1 MVCLGGTAVQ
11 AMIVFHM
18 QQTHE
23 QLQRLAGR
31 QRKACGSAPQGTWSK
46 HVQPKYDAARASGL
60 SHHQAMS
67 QRGEGTVLASML
79 AAIANVAAA
88 QPARQDSVHRKGAK
102 QREAEKE
109 EEEEEDQRKEQR
121 RQQV

>member
-31 QRKACGSAPQGTWSK
+31 QRKACGSAPQGTRSK
-46 HVQPKYDAARASGL
+46 LVQPKYDAARASGL

-79 AAIANVAAA
+79 AAIANVAAM
-88 QPARQDSVHRKGAK
+88 QPARQDSVNRKVGR
-102 QREAEKE
+102 QREK
-109 EEEEEDQRKEQR
+109 EEEDQRKEQR

>member
-11 AMIVFHM
+11 ATLVFHM
-18 QQTHE
+18 EQTHE
-23 QLQRLAGR
+23 QLQRLAGW

-46 HVQPKYDAARASGL
+46 LVQPKYDAARASGL
-60 SHHQAMS
+60 SHHQAIS
-67 QRGEGTVLASML
+67 QRGEGTVLATVL

-88 QPARQDSVHRKGAK
+88 QPARQDSVTRKGER
-102 QREAEKE
+102 QREKE

>member
-1 MVCLGGTAVQ
+1 MVCLGGTAVK

-31 QRKACGSAPQGTWSK
+31 QRTACGSAPQGTWSK
-46 HVQPKYDAARASGL
+46 LVQPKYDAARASGL
-60 SHHQAMS
+60 SHHQAIS
-67 QRGEGTVLASML
+67 QRGEGTVLATVL
-79 AAIANVAAA
+79 AAIANVAAT
-88 QPARQDSVHRKGAK
+88 QPARQDSVQRKGAK

-109 EEEEEDQRKEQR
+109 EEEEDQRKEQR

>member
-79 AAIANVAAA
+79 AAIANVAAM
-88 QPARQDSVHRKGAK
+88 QPARQDSVNRKGGR
-102 QREAEKE
+102 QREK

>member
-46 HVQPKYDAARASGL
+46 LVQPKYDAARASGL
-60 SHHQAMS
+60 SHHQAIS
-67 QRGEGTVLASML
+67 QRGEGTVLATVL
-79 AAIANVAAA
+79 AAIANVAAT

-109 EEEEEDQRKEQR
+109 EEEDQRKEQR

>member
-1 MVCLGGTAVQ
+1 MVCLGGTAVK

-67 QRGEGTVLASML
+67 QRGEGTVLATVL
-79 AAIANVAAA
+79 AAIANVAAT

-109 EEEEEDQRKEQR
+109 EEEDQRKEQR

>member
-18 QQTHE
+18 QQTRE

-46 HVQPKYDAARASGL
+46 LVQPKYDAARASGL
-60 SHHQAMS
+60 SHHQAIS
-67 QRGEGTVLASML
+67 QRGEGTVLATVL

-88 QPARQDSVHRKGAK
+88 QPARQDSVTRKGER
-102 QREAEKE
+102 QREKE

>member
-1 MVCLGGTAVQ
+1 MVCLGGTAVK

-60 SHHQAMS
+60 SHHQAIS
-67 QRGEGTVLASML
+67 QRGEGTVLATVL
-79 AAIANVAAA
+79 AAIANVAAT

-109 EEEEEDQRKEQR
+109 EEEDQRKEQR

>member
-18 QQTHE
+18 QQTRE

-46 HVQPKYDAARASGL
+46 LVQPKYDAARASGL
-60 SHHQAMS
+60 SHHQAIS
-67 QRGEGTVLASML
+67 QRGEGTVLATVL

-88 QPARQDSVHRKGAK
+88 QPARQDSVTRKGER
-102 QREAEKE
+102 QREK
-109 EEEEEDQRKEQR
+109 EEEEDQRKEQR

>member
-46 HVQPKYDAARASGL
+46 LVQPKYDAARASGL
-60 SHHQAMS
+60 THHQAIS
-67 QRGEGTVLASML
+67 QRGEGTVLATVL
-79 AAIANVAAA
+79 AAIANVAAT

-109 EEEEEDQRKEQR
+109 EEDEEDQRNEQR

>member
-1 MVCLGGTAVQ
+1 MVCLGGTAVK

-46 HVQPKYDAARASGL
+46 LVQPKYDAARASGL
-60 SHHQAMS
+60 SHHKAIS
-67 QRGEGTVLASML
+67 QRGEGTVLATLL

-88 QPARQDSVHRKGAK
+88 QPARQDSVTRKGER
-102 QREAEKE
+102 QREKE

>member
-1 MVCLGGTAVQ
+1 MVCLGGTAAQ

-46 HVQPKYDAARASGL
+46 LVQPKYDAARASGL
-60 SHHQAMS
+60 SHHQAIS
-67 QRGEGTVLASML
+67 QRGEGTVLATVL

-88 QPARQDSVHRKGAK
+88 QPARQDSVTRKGER
-102 QREAEKE
+102 QREKE

>member
-46 HVQPKYDAARASGL
+46 LVQPKYDAARASGL

-79 AAIANVAAA
+79 AAIANVAAM
-88 QPARQDSVHRKGAK
+88 QPARQDSVNRKGAK
-102 QREAEKE
+102 QQEAEN
-109 EEEEEDQRKEQR
+109 EEEEDQRKEQR

>member
-11 AMIVFHM
+11 ATLVFHM

-79 AAIANVAAA
+79 AAIANVAAM
-88 QPARQDSVHRKGAK
+88 QPARQDSVNRKVGR
-102 QREAEKE
+102 QQEK

>member
-23 QLQRLAGR
+23 QLQRLASR

-46 HVQPKYDAARASGL
+46 LVQPKYDAARASGL
-60 SHHQAMS
+60 THHQAIS
-67 QRGEGTVLASML
+67 QRGEGTVLATVL
-79 AAIANVAAA
+79 AAIANVAAM
-88 QPARQDSVHRKGAK
+88 QPARQDSVNRKGAK
-102 QREAEKE
+102 QQEAEN
-109 EEEEEDQRKEQR
+109 EEEEDQRKEQR